1 MMSKIRGIIKL
12 TLLLIFTLSTY
23 AIYAIGLIFT
33 KVLRLRY
40 EPWRNLFMR
49 TWAEG
54 TAFIFNMDVKMEGA
68 PPKAPFFLISNHLSY
83 LDIVPLYLSLR
94 CTFVAKKAVRNW
106 PVLGFMVN
114 SVGVIFVDRK
124 RKTDVK
130 RVNKELSE
138 SMNDYQ
144 GLIFFP
150 EATSSGGED
159 ILPFHASL
167 LQFPAEK
174 EVPVHTASISYKTGP
189 GNQHARDSVCFFGA
203 RDGFLEHLMKLA
215 QTTQIDCKIKFGER
229 TEQSSDRKELA
240 LKLRENIQEYF
251 EPTSKPEDQGV

>member
-1 MMSKIRGIIKL
+1 MSKIRGIIKL
-12 TLLLIFTLSTY
+12 TLLLTFTLSTY
-23 AIYAIGLIFT
+23 SIYFAGLAVPKIFG
-33 KVLRLRY
+33 RRY

-54 TAFIFNMDVKMEGA
+54 VAFIFNMDVEIEGN
-68 PPKAPFFLISNHLSY
+68 PPDAPFFLVSNHLSY

-94 CTFVAKKAVRNW
+94 CTFVAKQDVRSW
-106 PVLGFMVN
+106 PVLGFMVD

-130 RVNKELSE
+130 RVNKELSQ
-138 SMNDYQ
+138 SMNEYQ

-167 LQFPAEK
+167 LQFPAEQ
-174 EVPVHTASISYKTGP
+174 EVPVHAASISYKTAAKD
-189 GNQHARDSVCFFGA
+189 QHARDSVCFFGA
-203 RDGFLEHLMKLA
+203 RDGFLEHLMKLS
-215 QTTQIDCKIKFGER
+215 QTTRIDCTIRFGEK
-229 TEQSSDRKELA
+229 TVTSNDRKDLA
-240 LKLRENIQEYF
+240 EKLHRNVKEIF
-251 EPTSKPEDQGV
+251 KPTSIPEDNSG

>member
-1 MMSKIRGIIKL
+1 MSKIRGYFRL
-12 TLLLIFTLSTY
+12 FLLLVFTLITFG
-23 AIYAIGLIFT
+23 IYWIGLIIP
-33 KVLRLRY
+33 KVFGQRY

-54 TAFIFNMDVKMEGA
+54 SAFILNLEVKIEGE
-68 PPKAPFFLISNHLSY
+68 PPKAPFFLVSNHLSY

-106 PVLGFMVN
+106 PLIGYMVHA
-114 SVGVIFVDRK
+114 VGVIFVDRQ

-130 RVNKELSE
+130 RVNEELSR
-138 SMNDYQ
+138 SMNKYQ

-150 EATSSGGED
+150 EATSSGGEG

-167 LQFPAEK
+167 LQFPADE
-174 EVPVHTASISYKTGP
+174 EVPVHTASISYATAENDEP
-189 GNQHARDSVCFFGA
+189 ARDSVCFFGA
-203 RDGFLEHLMKLA
+203 RHGFLEHLIKLS
-215 QTTQIDCKIKFGER
+215 QTHKIYCKIKFGSR

-240 LKLRENIQEYF
+240 LKLRENIEGYF
-251 EPTSKPEDQGV
+251 EPTS

>member
-1 MMSKIRGIIKL
+1 MSKIRGIIKL

-23 AIYAIGLIFT
+23 AIYAVGLAILRIF
-33 KVLRLRY
+33 RRRY

-49 TWAEG
+49 TWSQG
-54 TAFIFNMDVKMEGA
+54 TALIFNMDVKIQGS
-68 PPKAPFFLISNHLSY
+68 PPAAPFFLVSNHLSY
-83 LDIVPLYLSLR
+83 LDIIPLYLSLR

-106 PVLGFMVN
+106 PVLGFMVH

-130 RVNKELSE
+130 RVNKKLSE
-138 SMNDYQ
+138 FMNEYQ
-144 GLIFFP
+144 GVVFFP
-150 EATSSGGED
+150 EATSSGGEG

-167 LQFPAEK
+167 LQFPAK
-174 EVPVHTASISYKTGP
+174 QKVPVHTASISYRTGP
-189 GNQHARDSVCFFGA
+189 GDQHARDSVCFFGA

-240 LKLRENIQEYF
+240 LKLRDNIQEYF
-251 EPTSKPEDQGV
+251 EPTSKLEDQEA

>member
-1 MMSKIRGIIKL
+1 MSKIRGIFKL
-12 TLLLIFTLSTY
+12 ALLLIFTLSTY
-23 AIYAIGLIFT
+23 AIYAVGLTVPKI
-33 KVLRLRY
+33 LRRRY

-54 TAFIFNMDVKMEGA
+54 TAFIFNMNVEIEGS
-68 PPKAPFFLISNHLSY
+68 PPDTPFFLVSNHLSY
-83 LDIVPLYLSLR
+83 LDIIPLYLSLR
-94 CTFVAKKAVRNW
+94 CTFVAKQDVRSW
-106 PVLGFMVN
+106 PVLGFMVY
-114 SVGVIFVDRK
+114 SVGVIFVDRD

-130 RVNKELSE
+130 RVNKELSG

-167 LQFPAEK
+167 LQFPAEQ
-174 EVPVHTASISYKTGP
+174 EIPVHAASIRYKTSA
-189 GNQHARDSVCFFGA
+189 NDQHARDSVCFFGA

-215 QTTQIDCKIKFGER
+215 QTTNIDCKIKFSDK
-229 TEQSSDRKELA
+229 TVTSNDRKELA
-240 LKLRENIQEYF
+240 QKLRENVKEIF
-251 EPTSKPEDQGV
+251 EPTSFLADSSG

>member
-1 MMSKIRGIIKL
+1 MSKIRGFTKL
-12 TLLLIFTLSTY
+12 ALLIIFTLSTFT
-23 AIYAIGLIFT
+23 IYAIGLVIP
-33 KVLRLRY
+33 KLLRSRY

-54 TAFIFNMDVKMEGA
+54 TAFIFNMDVTIEGV
-68 PPKAPFFLISNHLSY
+68 PPDAPFFLVSNHLSY

-94 CTFVAKKAVRNW
+94 CTFVAKKAVRTW
-106 PVLGFMVN
+106 PILGFMVH
-114 SVGVIFVDRK
+114 SVGVIFVDRN
-124 RKTDVK
+124 RRTDVK

-138 SMNDYQ
+138 SMNEYQ

-189 GNQHARDSVCFFGA
+189 GDVHARDSVCFFGA
-203 RDGFLEHLMKLA
+203 RDGFMEHLLKLS
-215 QTTQIDCKIKFGER
+215 QTTKIDCKIRFGEKAII
-229 TEQSSDRKELA
+229 SNDRKELA
-240 LKLRENIQEYF
+240 EKLHQNVKEIF
-251 EPTSKPEDQGV
+251 EPTSVPADNS

>member
-1 MMSKIRGIIKL
+1 MSKARGFIKL
-12 TLLLIFTLSTY
+12 ILLLIFTLSTY
-23 AIYAIGLIFT
+23 AIYFVGLIIPKLFG
-33 KVLRLRY
+33 RRY

-54 TAFIFNMDVKMEGA
+54 TAFIFNMNVRIEGR
-68 PPKAPFFLISNHLSY
+68 PPKAPFFLVSNHLSY

-94 CTFVAKKAVRNW
+94 CTFVAKQDVRSW

-138 SMNDYQ
+138 SMNVYQ

-174 EVPVHTASISYKTGP
+174 EVPVHTASISYKTAA
-189 GNQHARDSVCFFGA
+189 NDQHARDSVCFFGG

-215 QTTQIDCKIKFGER
+215 QTTRVDCTIRFGDL
-229 TEQSSDRKELA
+229 TVVSNDRKELA
-240 LKLRENIQEYF
+240 QKLEQNVKQIF
-251 EPTSKPEDQGV
+251 KPTSTPKDSYV